1 MACCTPL
8 SYLLA
13 RMWSAGAAHPAMLG
27 RKVVS
32 CSQPDWQRPRRS
44 EEAKKRESP
53 SSFSHHRNA
62 SSSSCQWILGMSSIW
77 MRLLADLLSLSPE
90 NHSFLFVLSYPCIIR
105 NRLSAFFLILKN
117 DQMLNFPSTLAR
129 ANTNFKEDLVLGDC
143 AATFAQYFLTGFWIH
158 SHSSWARGRGKSTE
172 GRGLD

>member
-77 MRLLADLLSLSPE
+77 MWLLADLFSLSPE
-90 NHSFLFVLSYPCIIR
+90 KVFLFVLSYPCIIS
-105 NRLSAFFLILKN
+105 NRLSAFYLFSKMIKCLTFHQPLQEPTLTSRRILYWETVQPLSHNIFL
-117 DQMLNFPSTLAR
+117 R
-129 ANTNFKEDLVLGDC
+129 AFGYIVIPAEQGGEEKAQKEG
-143 AATFAQYFLTGFWIH
+143 A
-158 SHSSWARGRGKSTE
+158 
-172 GRGLD
+172 

>member
-44 EEAKKRESP
+44 EEAKSEKAL
-53 SSFSHHRNA
+53 H
-62 SSSSCQWILGMSSIW
+62 
-77 MRLLADLLSLSPE
+77 LSLTTAMPPPPPPANGYWVCPAFE
-90 NHSFLFVLSYPCIIR
+90 CDYLQICLAYLLKIILFCLCC
-105 NRLSAFFLILKN
+105 LI
-117 DQMLNFPSTLAR
+117 PA
-129 ANTNFKEDLVLGDC
+129 
-143 AATFAQYFLTGFWIH
+143 
-158 SHSSWARGRGKSTE
+158 
-172 GRGLD
+172 

>member
-77 MRLLADLLSLSPE
+77 MWLLADLFSWSPERVFFTIWVVLSLH
-90 NHSFLFVLSYPCIIR
+90 NQKQTVIW
-105 NRLSAFFLILKN
+105 FLIRKN
-117 DQMLNFPSTLAR
+117 TQKLNFPSSLAR
-129 ANTNFKEDLVLGDC
+129 ANTYLKENLVLGDC
-143 AATFAQYFLTGFWIH
+143 GATFAQYFLTGFWIH
-158 SHSSWARGRGKSTE
+158 SHSSWARGRGKAQKK
-172 GRGLD
+172 GA